1 MARKKPGKIKP
12 IGKPSKKNSRRQSS
26 PKTPQEKK
34 QAIADDI
41 ESQIYSYQPV
51 LAMES
56 HVRRND
62 VKVALGIGGAR
73 LGLFTEQFE
82 SNYSDITGDKTRL
95 TKEEKE
101 QLPELEQVSRDTTV
115 NRDKKGKT
123 PNKRKP
129 EKPSS
134 STRRK
139 PRRK

>member
-12 IGKPSKKNSRRQSS
+12 IGKPNQKNSRRQSN

-56 HVRRND
+56 HARRND
-62 VKVALGIGGAR
+62 VRVALGIGGAK
-73 LGLFTEQFE
+73 LGLFTEQFK
-82 SNYSDITGDKTRL
+82 SNYSSITGDKTQL

-115 NRDKKGKT
+115 NREKKGKT
-123 PNKRKP
+123 PNNRFP
-129 EKPSS
+129 EKPKT
-134 STRRK
+134 STRRSS
-139 PRRK
+139 RKK